1 MARPPTSFHP
11 PRRDDL
17 PRSNEEIKS
26 ANVRLID
33 GSGQN
38 IGVVPLERA
47 LDEASRASMDLVE
60 IAQGEEPP
68 VVRVMDFGKYK
79 YELQKK
85 RHQARKKQKQI
96 DVKEIKLRLNIDS
109 HDFEVKMRSARR
121 FLEEGDKVKVSLRF
135 RGREVTH
142 REIGDALLL
151 RVVEELSELS
161 KVESPPEI
169 EGRQL
174 IMVLTPKVA

>member
-1 MARPPTSFHP
+1 MARPPANLQP
-11 PRRDDL
+11 PRREDM
-17 PRSNEEIKS
+17 PRSNEEITS
-26 ANVRLID
+26 AQVRLID
-33 GSGQN
+33 GRGQN
-38 IGVVPLERA
+38 VGVVPLERA
-47 LDEASRASMDLVE
+47 LEEASRESLDLVE

-142 REIGDALLL
+142 RELGDKKLQM
-151 RVVEELSELS
+151 VVEELSDIS
-161 KVESPPEI
+161 KIESPPEI

-174 IMVLTPKVA
+174 IMVLTPKAS

>member
-1 MARPPTSFHP
+1 M
-11 PRRDDL
+11 
-17 PRSNEEIKS
+17 
-26 ANVRLID
+26 
-33 GSGQN
+33 
-38 IGVVPLERA
+38 
-47 LDEASRASMDLVE
+47 
-60 IAQGEEPP
+60 
-68 VVRVMDFGKYK
+68 
-79 YELQKK
+79 QKK

-96 DVKEIKLRLNIDS
+96 DVKEIKLRLNIES

-142 REIGDALLL
+142 RELGDGLLQ

-161 KVESPPEI
+161 KIESPPEI

-174 IMVLTPKVA
+174 IMVLTPKLL

>member
-33 GSGQN
+33 GGGHN
-38 IGVVPLERA
+38 MGVVPLERA

>member
-1 MARPPTSFHP
+1 MPRPTTDLQP
-11 PRRDDL
+11 PRRDM

-26 ANVRLID
+26 AEVRLID
-33 GSGQN
+33 GRGQN
-38 IGVVPLERA
+38 RGVVPLEHA
-47 LDEASRASMDLVE
+47 LEEASRASLDLVE
-60 IAQGEEPP
+60 IAQSEKPP

-85 RHQARKKQKQI
+85 RHQSRKKQKQI
-96 DVKEIKLRLNIDS
+96 DVKEIKLRLNIES
-109 HDFEVKMRSARR
+109 HDFEVKMRAARR

-142 REIGDALLL
+142 RELGDEKLQ
-151 RVVEELSELS
+151 RVVEELSDLS

-174 IMVLTPKVA
+174 IMVLTPKTP